1 MGGNFISIYY
11 TATTSISLLAMVTC
25 ASYDQLIHTF
35 FTGTVVQN
43 WLVLSTSE
51 PYCQTKHTGKTVM
64 LEDLYFRGAWF
75 ESWLVYK
82 LS

>member
-1 MGGNFISIYY
+1 MDGNFISIYN

-25 ASYDQLIHTF
+25 SSYDQVIHTF
-35 FTGTVVQN
+35 FTGTIVQS
-43 WLVLSTSE
+43 WLVLSTAE
-51 PYCQTKHTGKTVM
+51 PYCQTKDTGKTVM